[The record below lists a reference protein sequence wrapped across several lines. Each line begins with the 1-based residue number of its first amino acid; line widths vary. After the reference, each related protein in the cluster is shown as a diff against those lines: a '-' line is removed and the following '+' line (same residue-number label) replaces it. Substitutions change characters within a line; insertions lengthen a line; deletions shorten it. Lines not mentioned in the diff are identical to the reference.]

1 MAPFTGTDFF
11 DVDELLSPQDRAAR
25 DRVRAWVGERFMPLV
40 QQHYRAGTFPM
51 ELVPEMA
58 ALNCFGASIPGYGCA
73 GLTNLRYGLIMQEL
87 ERGDSGLRTFASVHG
102 ARARNAIDMFGSE
115 EQKNRWLPAM

>member
-1 MAPFTGTDFF
+1 MDDEFSGSDFY
-11 DVDELLSPQDRAAR
+11 DVDDLLTADDRHVR

-40 QQHYRAGTFPM
+40 RDHYRAGTFPM

-58 ALNCFGASIPGYGCA
+58 ALDCFGASIKGYGCA
-73 GLTNLRYGLIMQEL
+73 GLTNLQYGQIMQEL

-102 ARARNAIDMFGSE
+102 ARARNAIDMFGS
-115 EQKNRWLPAM
+115 